1 MPAEA
6 CFVAVCA
13 VAGGFVFVA
22 EVLEVCTGFFGVA
35 VADASFVEASF
46 LASANPCMERQSRP
60 QMPTRCQRRIRFSQP
75 MDKLQPCP
83 APEGAIN
90 RKPCGMPEG
99 MPCYEPLST
108 PAGATRLLQRSHKNP
123 ARAAYL
129 NGPQN
134 GAGMPVSPE

>member
-35 VADASFVEASF
+35 VFDASFVEASF

-75 MDKLQPCP
+75 MNKLQPCP
-83 APEGAIN
+83 APEGVIKISTLAAYLKACPDTN
-90 RKPCGMPEG
+90 
-99 MPCYEPLST
+99 PLST
-108 PAGATRLLQRSHKNP
+108 PAGATRLLQRSTQKSGESGLP
-123 ARAAYL
+123 
-129 NGPQN
+129 
-134 GAGMPVSPE
+134 